1 MTYTKLFSSIITSTV
16 WSEDHETRIVWITM
30 LAMADKHGEVQG
42 SIPGLARIAAVSL
55 DGCRNAIRKFLSPDE
70 DSRTKDDEGRRIER
84 GFATVVEHNPVPNS
98 NVGKAIGKLVEQIP
112 QSVSFYE
119 RLLDALTVS
128 CVDSDLIDTLRERYR
143 NGFDRVSKPFNESV
157 SGLKTHNQTQTQE
170 HTQEQEHNP
179 EAGGTAPGDDSQTLA
194 AFNAWNES
202 AVRHPRWPKA
212 QNLSSSRR
220 TALQARLRDAD
231 GPEGFVAALGKAE
244 ASRFIRDEMTGWS
257 LDWFLKAGNFAK
269 VREGN
274 YDDAGRPGAPVASR
288 VDGWE
293 AQP

>member
-1 MTYTKLFSSIITSTV
+1 VTYTKLFSSIVTSTV

-30 LAMADKHGEVQG
+30 LAMADKNGEVQG

-70 DSRTKDDEGRRIER
+70 DSRTKDDEGRRIEEIDGGWHLLNYGKYR
-84 GFATVVEHNPVPNS
+84 EMASKEEQVAKAT
-98 NVGKAIGKLVEQIP
+98 ARTQR
-112 QSVSFYE
+112 Y
-119 RLLDALTVS
+119 
-128 CVDSDLIDTLRERYR
+128 RERQKR
-143 NGFDRVSKPFNESV
+143 NLSTALSTDCDGAVHAQSTLVHGLATEAEAEAEAESKKERGDADASTLPADPEV
-157 SGLKTHNQTQTQE
+157 LK
-170 HTQEQEHNP
+170 
-179 EAGGTAPGDDSQTLA
+179 
-194 AFNAWNES
+194 AFNAWNEAAS
-202 AVRHPRWPKA
+202 RHPRWPKA

-231 GPEGFVAALGKAE
+231 GLEGFVAALGKAE